1 VLSCGVLPLPG
12 AALTAGPTSVP
23 PRRAFEPRRW
33 TLHGLNNGGIFKAT
47 AAGVRALPRPVSYAL
62 GHVTTWLA
70 WRLMREAR
78 QALIHNLRVLFPAES
93 ERALALRALDTYR
106 AYAHDIIDFLRA
118 ASVPREDARDLFV
131 VSEAHR
137 QLFADLLAE
146 GRGIILVTGH
156 YGNWEIGSILIRDAL
171 DLPLTVVAM
180 AEESPEVNQTR
191 RRIREALGVQ
201 TLEVRQTLET
211 ALQLRR
217 LLAENRIVAMLVD
230 RHLGRDRV
238 AVKFLGQDAWFLRTP
253 ALLAYLTGAPI
264 VPCFIERIGP
274 GRFAAQPGIPIHV
287 TRDGGRDEAIQSAT
301 QQIAD
306 TLAARVREHPE
317 YWYHFYR
324 YWDAQRDSYDGLG

>member
-1 VLSCGVLPLPG
+1 V
-12 AALTAGPTSVP
+12 SVP

-47 AAGVRALPRPVSYAL
+47 CVGARALPRPVSYAI
-62 GHVTTWLA
+62 GHVSTWLA
-70 WRLMREAR
+70 WRLTHQAR
-78 QALIHNLRVLFPAES
+78 HALIDNLRAVFPAES
-93 ERALALRALDTYR
+93 EGALARRALETYR
-106 AYAHDIIDFLRA
+106 SYARDIIDFLRA
-118 ASVPREDARDLFV
+118 VRLPPEEARDLFV

-171 DLPLTVVAM
+171 KLPLTVVAM
-180 AEESPEVNQTR
+180 SEANPEINQAR
-191 RRIREALGVQ
+191 RHIREALGVE
-201 TLEVRQTLET
+201 TLEVRQTLEM

-217 LLAENRIVAMLVD
+217 QLAANRIVAMLVD

-238 AVKFLGQDAWFLRTP
+238 AVSFLGRHAWFLRTP
-253 ALLAYLTGAPI
+253 ALLAYVTGAPI

-274 GRFAAQPGIPIHV
+274 GRFTAQPGTPIHV
-287 TRDGGRDEAIQSAT
+287 TRDAGRDEAIQSAT

-306 TLAARVREHPE
+306 TLAARVREHPQ

-324 YWDAQRDSYDGLG
+324 YWDAQRDSYDGLD